1 MTPQQFFNAAK
12 VGASNERVLLVHRT
26 YKGTEDMD
34 RIHDVIMMF
43 FQPR

>member
-12 VGASNERVLLVHRT
+12 VGASNERALLWHKK
-26 YKGTEDMD
+26 YKGTDDME
-34 RIHDVIMMF
+34 RTHDVIMMF